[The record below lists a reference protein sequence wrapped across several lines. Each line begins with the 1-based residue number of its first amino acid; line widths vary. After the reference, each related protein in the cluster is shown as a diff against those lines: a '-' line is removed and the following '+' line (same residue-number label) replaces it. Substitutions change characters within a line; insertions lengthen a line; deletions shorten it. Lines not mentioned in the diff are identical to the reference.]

1 LDDFNKSLQT
11 ITGLQNV
18 YRDATDKIS
27 KFGLGNIRHMIENS
41 GDGQIDT
48 GLMMHSLI
56 AFTKNLGIEILNGIQ
71 VNSIKAENNS
81 VTLISEN
88 CDKIEANAVIITTNG
103 FARQFLPN
111 LEVEPARAQVLVT
124 KPVEGLQLKG
134 SFHYDH
140 GYYYFRNIGNRI
152 LFGGARNLDFEEEN
166 TMDFSLTSKIQN
178 RLDELLTTMI
188 APGRN
193 PEVEMRWSGIM
204 GIGPKKS
211 PIVEKVSERI
221 YCAVRMGGMGVAL
234 GSLVGEDAAKM
245 VLTEL

>member
-1 LDDFNKSLQT
+1 
-11 ITGLQNV
+11 
-18 YRDATDKIS
+18 
-27 KFGLGNIRHMIENS
+27 
-41 GDGQIDT
+41 
-48 GLMMHSLI
+48 
-56 AFTKNLGIEILNGIQ
+56 
-71 VNSIKAENNS
+71 
-81 VTLISEN
+81 
-88 CDKIEANAVIITTNG
+88 
-103 FARQFLPN
+103 